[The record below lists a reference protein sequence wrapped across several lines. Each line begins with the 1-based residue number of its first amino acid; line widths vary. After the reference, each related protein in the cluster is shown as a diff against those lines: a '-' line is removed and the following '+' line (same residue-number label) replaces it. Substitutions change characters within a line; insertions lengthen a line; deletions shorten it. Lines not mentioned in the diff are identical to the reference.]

1 MKKCVGLL
9 LLFAIFLSACS
20 VEKVHI
26 AMPDELSVEEVAAE
40 VPIAEAEPEAEPESE
55 AEPEPESEAEPEPT
69 SATVLGK
76 EYPLDTTFLD
86 LPSDKVRSPEDLK
99 GMEELEQLTEVDLT
113 GSVRSREEMD
123 ALMQTFPGVTF
134 YFRSE
139 LYGVE
144 VTGYDEEVDLSGIQ
158 IDDFAEL
165 TRHFR
170 YLPRLKKLVLCDCGR
185 TDQELAA
192 FRTVADSVKI
202 VWRLYL
208 HDGFYSLRTDDIAF
222 STLYTGEDPSVKM
235 YDDEVQCL
243 RYCTD
248 LQALDLGHMHLRDIS
263 FLEDLPELRV
273 LILADN
279 NILDISPIGK
289 LEKLTYLEIFMNYS
303 IETLEP
309 LSHLENLRDL
319 NMSYVWAAKDYE
331 YLYGLKN
338 LERLWMVS
346 CRMSAQNR
354 LALMENIVPTCEIY
368 SVENN
373 ESTGGGWRDGSEKH
387 WAQYNMFRGN
397 YIDDIF
403 QP

>member
-1 MKKCVGLL
+1 MKRILCILFLAV
-9 LLFAIFLSACS
+9 LLFTGCTVVREKAAGTEGGS
-20 VEKVHI
+20 VELAVP
-26 AMPDELSVEEVAAE
+26 AGPEEE
-40 VPIAEAEPEAEPESE
+40 KESLPESEAE
-55 AEPEPESEAEPEPT
+55 AEPEPEPAPEPEPT

-76 EYPLDTTFLD
+76 EYPLDTAFLD

-99 GMEELEQLTEVDLT
+99 GMEELKQLAEVDLT

-123 ALMQTFPGVTF
+123 ALMQAFPGVTF

-144 VTGYDEEVDLSGIQ
+144 VTGYDEEVDLSGIL

-185 TDQELAA
+185 TDRELAA
-192 FRTVADSVKI
+192 FRSVADGVKI

-208 HDGFYSLRTDDIAF
+208 HGGFYSLRTDDIAF

-289 LEKLTYLEIFMNYS
+289 LEKLTYLELFMNYS
-303 IETLEP
+303 VSTLEP

-319 NMSYVWAAKDYE
+319 NISYLWAPRDYE
-331 YLYGLKN
+331 YLYGLTN
-338 LERLWMVS
+338 LERLWINQ
-346 CRMSAQNR
+346 CRVTPSERQG
-354 LALMENIVPTCEIY
+354 LEENIVSTCELHIA
-368 SVENN
+368 EN
-373 ESTGGGWRDGSEKH
+373 ESSTGGGWRDESEKH